1 MSGRLIDRAVGKGP
15 GVDILSWDERSVLT
29 DRGLVPSPIGE
40 HLERR
45 VSGDQLVDR
54 YRGAMVGLGIGDALG
69 RPLVGLSPAAIEAG
83 HGLVNRYLTSALPP
97 YLLPAG
103 QLGDDSQL
111 ALALAGSI
119 ISTGRLDP
127 REYAQR
133 LMAWFPVARAAG
145 PSLVNA
151 TRALRNGTSWLQ
163 SGGQSAGKGAA
174 ARAVVIGLLDPT
186 DLDALRADAALQALV
201 THANPAAISSSI
213 AVAAIVAHLTGTPD
227 GGFDA
232 QSLYRVVQRALADL
246 PDASLEL
253 RHMAARSSLLERIGA
268 ALDLAGRRPEE
279 ARAAL
284 GNGGFV
290 LETLPAAVWA
300 FASSPENPVGAAI
313 LAVNGGGAADSVG
326 AMATAFAGAYRGVS
340 NLPPAWVDHLE
351 YVDGLAGHADGLL
364 EVSGSGYADEPM
376 FDLDLLHP
384 ASFSPFQLGG
394 SAMPTLEHAIR
405 SAAAADPAVAVKI
418 RLLPTPADVRRFS
431 GTIEARPDWRSGA
444 AGTVGAILKRR
455 FSGHD
460 LASEHL
466 RRAAGSHMQMMGAL
480 FESDPFDYTA
490 LLGARRADLL
500 GASV

>member
-1 MSGRLIDRAVGKGP
+1 M

-29 DRGLVPSPIGE
+29 DRGLVPPKIGE
-40 HLERR
+40 HLVRQVGR
-45 VSGDQLVDR
+45 DQLVDR

-69 RPLVGLSPAAIEAG
+69 GPLVGLTAAEIQAG
-83 HGLVNRYLTSALPP
+83 HGMVNRYLTSPLPP

-111 ALALAGSI
+111 ALALAGSVVFA
-119 ISTGRLDP
+119 GRLDP
-127 REYAQR
+127 RDFAHR

-145 PSLVNA
+145 HGLVNA

-186 DLDALRADAALQALV
+186 DLDALRVDAALQALV
-201 THANPAAISSSI
+201 THANGAAIASAI
-213 AVAAIVAHLTGTPD
+213 AVAAMVAHLTGTPD
-227 GGFDA
+227 GGFQA
-232 QSLYRVVQRALADL
+232 EALYRVVQRALADI
-246 PDASLEL
+246 PDTPLDL
-253 RHMAARSSLLERIGA
+253 RHMAARSTLLERIGA
-268 ALDLAGRRPEE
+268 ALELAGDRPEE

-290 LETLPAAVWA
+290 LETVPAAVWA
-300 FASSPENPVGAAI
+300 FASSPEDPVGATI

-326 AMATAFAGAYRGVS
+326 ALAAAFAGAYRGVS
-340 NLPPAWVDHLE
+340 NLPAAWVDHLE

-364 EVSGSGYADEPM
+364 DASGSGYVDEPM

-384 ASFSPFQLGG
+384 ASFAPFQLGG
-394 SAMPTLEHAIR
+394 STMPTLEHAIR

-431 GTIEARPDWRSGA
+431 GTVEARPDWRTGA
-444 AGTVGAILKRR
+444 QGTVGAILKRR
-455 FSGHD
+455 FAGHD

-466 RRAAGSHMQMMGAL
+466 RRAAGSQMQMIGAL
-480 FESDPFDYTA
+480 FDSDPFDYTA
-490 LLGARRADLL
+490 LLGARRTELL
-500 GASV
+500 GATV